1 MTWYYWGD
9 ETTLSGTYNITIYY
23 PLYYYTVDTV
33 FHNNNQSNC
42 TFRVLIS
49 SFLFLIQILLNIILN
64 SLKSTAL
71 SSLKS
76 QALNSLL
83 ASFLTGFWNSS
94 RLSDP
99 SWSVSSNR
107 NIMPMSLSDQVFLV
121 NVKIIK
127 YVFRSFFYILR
138 FFLRFPELE
147 RQIRFFA
154 GAPERVF
161 RRYQG
166 LQTALLWMSHL

>member
-1 MTWYYWGD
+1 MFYLY
-9 ETTLSGTYNITIYY
+9 LSLERGK
-23 PLYYYTVDTV
+23 LC
-33 FHNNNQSNC
+33 FNNSQ
-42 TFRVLIS
+42 FIILLILFS
-49 SFLFLIQILLNIILN
+49 TRNFFFLFLIQILLNMILN

-76 QALNSLL
+76 QALNSLP

-127 YVFRSFFYILR
+127 YVFRSFFYVLR
-138 FFLRFPELE
+138 FFLWFPELE

-154 GAPERVF
+154 GASERVF